1 MIIEF
6 WVLLMIMFFSCLHCS
21 YKLKERDLLPSDRN
35 DFSRKRTLMI
45 MSNTKKLNG

>member
-6 WVLLMIMFFSCLHCS
+6 WVLGCS